1 MYSKK
6 STATLFALAVTTLVA
21 FGAVAPAHAQSTYD
35 DVQMLL
41 DKIQTDK
48 RAVILSEMELDD
60 SQLAAFTPIYDEY
73 QVERRAIQ
81 ERGVDL
87 INAYAANYD
96 TMTDEAAGKLLKD
109 WLKLRENE
117 LALVKKYSK
126 KFDKVLPT
134 TDVLRFVQLE
144 NKLNTILSLPG
155 IRAIPLAK

>member
-1 MYSKK
+1 MHSKK
-6 STATLFALAVTTLVA
+6 STATLFATAVAALIT
-21 FGAVAPAHAQSTYD
+21 FGAVAPAHAQNTYD

-41 DKIQTDK
+41 DQVQTDK

-87 INAYAANYD
+87 LNAYAANYD

-117 LALVKKYSK
+117 LALVKKYAK